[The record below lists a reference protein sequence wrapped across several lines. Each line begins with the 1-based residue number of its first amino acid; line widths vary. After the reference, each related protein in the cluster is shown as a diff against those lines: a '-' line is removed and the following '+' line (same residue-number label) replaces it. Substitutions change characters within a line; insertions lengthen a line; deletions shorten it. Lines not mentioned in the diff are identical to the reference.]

1 MHLHAFADAKIYTV
15 QLLRICAPDFS
26 APDQAEVPA
35 GTWWPGQWRLPKA
48 FKHAVWLVAPP
59 RHLETGQND
68 LVGEMRKAS
77 EGGMQSSGPAG
88 RLTYDASEAKRR
100 DVHRAL
106 GKQGESPAWFNVRT
120 GLLGLL
126 IAWVYLVIGF
136 TIEILN
142 AHTDHPSMLNAF
154 GLPNNLRDPRY
165 RPPKVGYHEPTEVG
179 TGGAQHGP
187 AVGIKD
193 HARRLSGD
201 MSLDLLSVPRDEL
214 AAKIRSVLPHL
225 ADLAQG
231 KRASRAKAPTA
242 SMVDMSLLPAAV
254 QPSKSALQ
262 WPALMQPKI
271 LCGHPTASK
280 MLALSH
286 HGRGSIIPI
295 SNGRASEMSDFALH
309 GAHGQGPLIAGH
321 WDEQGLLLV
330 ASTGALFS
338 CPDGPAQGIWRC
350 HQSKLAHLPIQDDA
364 HFRGTVAISRLPA
377 HSNKAAFAIRAAVA
391 FPGESA
397 VAMFAHSGEVSDSWL
412 PSGEVRTRAIAAS
425 LAFASSGAEL
435 LLASK
440 DGAVARLHLST
451 GERVPAAAPIHADSG
466 CHAVCAHA
474 GGIARLAR
482 SQPEAPALFLG

>member
-1 MHLHAFADAKIYTV
+1 M

-59 RHLETGQND
+59 RHLEPGQND

-77 EGGMQSSGPAG
+77 EGGSQTTGQPG

-120 GLLGLL
+120 GLLALL
-126 IAWVYLVIGF
+126 IAWVYLVVGF
-136 TIEILN
+136 TIEIAN

-179 TGGAQHGP
+179 TGGAHHGP

-193 HARRLSGD
+193 HARRLSDDG
-201 MSLDLLSVPRDEL
+201 SALDLLSAVPREEL
-214 AAKIRSVLPHL
+214 AARIRTLLPHL

-231 KRASRAKAPTA
+231 KRASPASPTA
-242 SMVDMSLLPAAV
+242 SMVDVSLMPAV
-254 QPSKSALQ
+254 KPSKASVN
-262 WPALMQPKI
+262 WPALLQPKI
-271 LCGHPTASK
+271 LCGHSTMPK

-286 HGRGSIIPI
+286 YGRGSMIAI
-295 SNGRASEMSDFALH
+295 SNGEASQMSDFALH
-309 GAHGQGPLIAGH
+309 GVHGQGPLIAGH
-321 WDEQGLLLV
+321 WDEHGLLLV
-330 ASTGALFS
+330 ASTGALFN
-338 CPDGPAQGIWRC
+338 CPKEPAQGIWNC
-350 HQSKLAHLPIQDDA
+350 HHSELSHLPIQDDA
-364 HFRGTVAISRLPA
+364 HFRGTIAISRLPVGVVGA
-377 HSNKAAFAIRAAVA
+377 AIRAAVA
-391 FPGESA
+391 FPGEPA
-397 VAMFAHSGEVSDSWL
+397 VTIFAHTGEASDSWL

-425 LAFASSGAEL
+425 LAFAPTGAEL
-435 LLASK
+435 LLASQ

-451 GERVPAAAPIHADSG
+451 GETVPAAAPIHAKSG
-466 CHAVCAHA
+466 CHAMCAHG
-474 GGIARLAR
+474 GGIARLAKAEL
-482 SQPEAPALFLG
+482 EAPALFLG